1 MDDKSL
7 GSLIVVVSVVI
18 MVGYF
23 VWAFAPFLG
32 PAVTG
37 WISSEMS
44 EWAYRLPVILAVYG
58 MLLIVLWIGYT
69 MATTPPPIPLESPL
83 EIEQEEVD
91 SEERM
96 LSARFDAM
104 LRMTAIALSEIQQAF
119 DDSENAK
126 QNSERMTRLVLW
138 HFYAISFRLEQ
149 AIPLE
154 THCEHVEAL
163 LRNAPVDVFS
173 WVNTLTELLHS
184 YADISAKQNPQD

>member
-1 MDDKSL
+1 MEDKSL

-37 WISSEMS
+37 WISPEMS

-83 EIEQEEVD
+83 EIEREEVD
-91 SEERM
+91 S
-96 LSARFDAM
+96 
-104 LRMTAIALSEIQQAF
+104 TAKKESDE
-119 DDSENAK
+119 
-126 QNSERMTRLVLW
+126 
-138 HFYAISFRLEQ
+138 
-149 AIPLE
+149 P
-154 THCEHVEAL
+154 
-163 LRNAPVDVFS
+163 
-173 WVNTLTELLHS
+173 
-184 YADISAKQNPQD
+184 